1 MSKKKGGG
9 IWKITKVRNKFL
21 GPGRPLMLGYGF
33 PDFVAFKKANSGD
46 FEVVAVEAKSN
57 GYLDQKEKTMSQW
70 LIDHNIFSKI
80 IIAKKGKKRGEVEY
94 IDFKEKYK
102 VDNTA

>member
-1 MSKKKGGG
+1 
-9 IWKITKVRNKFL
+9 
-21 GPGRPLMLGYGF
+21 
-33 PDFVAFKKANSGD
+33 
-46 FEVVAVEAKSN
+46 
-57 GYLDQKEKTMSQW
+57 MSQW